1 MAKKKSPFRNL
12 NEFEKE
18 ITDFANKHRLEVAE
32 HSKRISDFFEISCF
46 NYLVRYYKNKG
57 YTATPQNLISGKYR
71 YKCSPA
77 GIQKNFSFFEIKK
90 IVRGIEYKFEIHH
103 NLAIQSSHNE
113 DIYTTP
119 DIVIIQSNSIK
130 YTTSYYNTKKTFSFV
145 ENTDL
150 KTFCE
155 VKNFAPFPELL
166 FNFIGVLNELKKEY
180 MNNKNKSDSPVHI
193 APSLIISGKGNKPT
207 NLIRERLQS
216 RYNINIIYDTFF
228 EGRFYFTKQAGE
240 LNKT

>member
-12 NEFEKE
+12 SEFEKE

-46 NYLVRYYKNKG
+46 NYLIRYYKNKG
-57 YTATPQNLISGKYR
+57 YTVTPQNLISGKYR

-90 IVRGIEYKFEIHH
+90 KVRGIEHIFEIHH
-103 NLAIQSSHNE
+103 NLAIQSSHDE

-119 DIVIIQSNSIK
+119 DIVIIQSDSVK

-145 ENTDL
+145 ESNDL

-166 FNFIGVLNELKKEY
+166 FNFIGILNELKKEY
-180 MNNKNKSDSPVHI
+180 MIKQNKSDSPVHI
-193 APSLIISGKGNKPT
+193 APSLVISGKGNKPT

-228 EGRFYFTKQAGE
+228 EGRFYFTRQAGE
-240 LNKT
+240 LRKT